1 MLKYTRRAPYPQGIL
16 PMGHIY
22 CAGSRIQAEGDKEYD
37 EQRPDETATDK
48 TDDSEKLHNL

>member
-1 MLKYTRRAPYPQGIL
+1 
-16 PMGHIY
+16 MGHIY